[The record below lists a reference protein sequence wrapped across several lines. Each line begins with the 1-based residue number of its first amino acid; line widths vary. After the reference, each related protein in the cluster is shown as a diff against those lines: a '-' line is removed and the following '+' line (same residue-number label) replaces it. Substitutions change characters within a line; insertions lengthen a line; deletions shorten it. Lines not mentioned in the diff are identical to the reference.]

1 MLDVIIIGAGFSGLY
16 QLHSLRD
23 KLNLNC
29 HLFEMGDE
37 IGGTWYWN
45 SYPGARCDT
54 ESQAYCYY
62 FDKKIYNKWNWTER
76 YPAQSE
82 IQDYLKFVAK
92 ELNLNKNISLSSKVI
107 KMNYIEDLNKWK
119 IVLENGKSIESR
131 FVVTAVGCLSK
142 PNTPKINSIENF
154 KGRIL
159 HSAKWPKEN
168 IDFKGLKVAVFGTG
182 SSGIQ
187 IIPEIAKEAEH
198 LTVFQRTAN
207 YSIPANNHK
216 LSLKKLKEHK
226 INFDELKNISINNR
240 HGHPW
245 KHSNIPITQDK
256 LKACIQ
262 TLEKSW
268 STGGLSFR
276 DTFSNINYDDY
287 ANSIVSGFI
296 INKIKTIVKNPSAQ
310 KNLIDLDY
318 PFDSKRPAL
327 DTSYYKTF
335 NQNNV
340 EIINLKSSKFQ
351 SVSASGL
358 TINNKYLMLDMIIFA
373 TGFDAITGS
382 LLNMDITGAN
392 KKKLSS
398 EWHKK
403 PNSYLGLQIPNFPNL
418 FTITGPGSPSVLT
431 NMPRAIEQHVDWIT
445 NCISNLIKNKK
456 QKIEALQKSADLWS
470 KKVAEE
476 AKKTMFLKTKN
487 SWYLGT
493 NIKGKPKGFIPYSG
507 GLNKYKIICDEV
519 ADNNYEGFLIS

>member
-207 YSIPANNHK
+207 YSLPANNHK

-276 DTFSNINYDDY
+276 DTFSNINYDLCPTVSLQIICEQVIEAVIWIYNNCEIYGADKNCITISGHSAGAHLVSY
-287 ANSIVSGFI
+287 ILNLDWRKYNLPYNLFKGAALVSGI
-296 INKIKTIVKNPSAQ
+296 YDLEIVRKLTVNDDVKLNAIDAKNLTTINKLPFYKIPIIISYGEDEPLGWKDQSIKYEKFLKKNNFNIDLILCK
-310 KNLIDLDY
+310 KNNHFTLIDTL
-318 PFDSKRPAL
+318 AL
-327 DTSYYKTF
+327 EKSTLCKK
-335 NQNNV
+335 
-340 EIINLKSSKFQ
+340 IINLS
-351 SVSASGL
+351 
-358 TINNKYLMLDMIIFA
+358 N
-373 TGFDAITGS
+373 
-382 LLNMDITGAN
+382 
-392 KKKLSS
+392 
-398 EWHKK
+398 
-403 PNSYLGLQIPNFPNL
+403 
-418 FTITGPGSPSVLT
+418 
-431 NMPRAIEQHVDWIT
+431 
-445 NCISNLIKNKK
+445 ISN
-456 QKIEALQKSADLWS
+456 E
-470 KKVAEE
+470 
-476 AKKTMFLKTKN
+476 
-487 SWYLGT
+487 
-493 NIKGKPKGFIPYSG
+493 
-507 GLNKYKIICDEV
+507 
-519 ADNNYEGFLIS
+519 